1 MPDTKE
7 SMQESK
13 QAAGALADALQDLL
27 RQLIDRIVGK
37 PTQGRGGEPLR
48 DVCYLV
54 MPMGEPI
61 DPRDVS
67 FPWDPS
73 GGSSSGEIQDDG
85 KFGAAEAQAAAQPAP
100 ATPPATPAPDGAGT
114 PATPPPPQIDIK
126 LQHAFMAARK
136 TAEKFDRMLRVTSD
150 GSYRTSRIGGGKVSS
165 AYEAVITKA
174 QGIPAPPPPPEIQK
188 QIDEAMRI
196 LYVFDENG
204 KQKGKTKEFK
214 NYQMLKEAYADA
226 EAEYANANSAAMTN
240 AALGQSWPV
249 TSKALRARVD
259 NAYDDWRSADAER
272 IENAL
277 ETVKSVG
284 GAIGSHFLAQARA
297 LYDAWNLGLAGSVA
311 VGIPYTEVMPGSWYD
326 PDNTDNGFTGIHAA
340 SSQYQNYRQS
350 RSGQAASSWYSGHC
364 ASTRAGGGG
373 FLAGVVF
380 GASGGSTS
388 SSQDS
393 GSSSSGSSS
402 SSFSNTMSNVSI
414 DLEYGLC
421 TIYRP
426 WLLRE
431 LFTIDGWYLP
441 GEKEN
446 TVSDGTVGGQ
456 AAEDE
461 KHLLPMIPT
470 QFLVVR
476 NVKITADGWGD
487 AGTRM
492 SQYSKEAS
500 AESDASRFSMSGG
513 AGFLFLGGA
522 VSRSSADWSGSESES
537 SAAAGS
543 CYFTGDANHGTLTV
557 HGGQIVA
564 WVGEIV
570 PASPRV
576 DGTKQ
581 AAADGAAQPG
591 ATPAPAPAPSPA
603 PAPAP
608 TPAPG
613 GP

>member
-27 RQLIDRIVGK
+27 RQLIDRIVGT

-174 QGIPAPPPPPEIQK
+174 QGIPAPPPPEIQK

-249 TSKALRARVD
+249 TSKPLRARVD
-259 NAYDDWRSADAER
+259 NAYDDWRSARQLAAPATATLATPVASTAAVSELRADLRLLRPDER
-272 IENAL
+272 IAAPDAQ
-277 ETVKSVG
+277 VF
-284 GAIGSHFLAQARA
+284 AIER
-297 LYDAWNLGLAGSVA
+297 
-311 VGIPYTEVMPGSWYD
+311 
-326 PDNTDNGFTGIHAA
+326 
-340 SSQYQNYRQS
+340 
-350 RSGQAASSWYSGHC
+350 
-364 ASTRAGGGG
+364 
-373 FLAGVVF
+373 
-380 GASGGSTS
+380 
-388 SSQDS
+388 
-393 GSSSSGSSS
+393 
-402 SSFSNTMSNVSI
+402 
-414 DLEYGLC
+414 
-421 TIYRP
+421 
-426 WLLRE
+426 
-431 LFTIDGWYLP
+431 
-441 GEKEN
+441 
-446 TVSDGTVGGQ
+446 
-456 AAEDE
+456 
-461 KHLLPMIPT
+461 
-470 QFLVVR
+470 
-476 NVKITADGWGD
+476 
-487 AGTRM
+487 
-492 SQYSKEAS
+492 
-500 AESDASRFSMSGG
+500 
-513 AGFLFLGGA
+513 
-522 VSRSSADWSGSESES
+522 
-537 SAAAGS
+537 
-543 CYFTGDANHGTLTV
+543 
-557 HGGQIVA
+557 
-564 WVGEIV
+564 
-570 PASPRV
+570 
-576 DGTKQ
+576 
-581 AAADGAAQPG
+581 
-591 ATPAPAPAPSPA
+591 
-603 PAPAP
+603 AP
-608 TPAPG
+608 TVLIGEAVDRRTSIAKAVFAFVMLFQMFELTLSYRSTQPLRRCLQFMPVE
-613 GP
+613 